1 MCVHAREWVHVT
13 CTCMGVGH
21 GPGPPSDVIAQ
32 VLSTLFLEAGS
43 FTELEPA
50 KSVRLSSGR
59 QRSSFLCL
67 CAEITSTHHTQ
78 LFHLGFGGQAQV
90 GPHACETAVSLAELS
105 P

>member
-1 MCVHAREWVHVT
+1 MRVHACERVHVT
-13 CTCMGVGH
+13 VHMYAG
-21 GPGPPSDVIAQ
+21 GPGSPSDVIAQ

-43 FTELEPA
+43 FTELEHA

-67 CAEITSTHHTQ
+67 CAEITSTQLHTQ

-90 GPHACETAVSLAELS
+90 GPHSCETAVSLAELF